1 MHKCENIERKITID
15 ILREIREDIMSLK
28 CEQDAI
34 IKGPLRKNPQK
45 YLQPTNPT
53 VLFSFGGAHYAMAS
67 NSSLLSGVCSLLPVS
82 VSLWDLGNKPFQW
95 TFMPD
100 CMLSQI

>member
-1 MHKCENIERKITID
+1 MHKCENIERKITIN

-53 VLFSFGGAHYAMAS
+53 VLFSFGGGPLCNGLKQQPPQWCMQPIACISFLMGPWEQAF
-67 NSSLLSGVCSLLPVS
+67 PV
-82 VSLWDLGNKPFQW
+82 D
-95 TFMPD
+95 
-100 CMLSQI
+100 IHA

>member
-34 IKGPLRKNPQK
+34 IKGPLKK
-45 YLQPTNPT
+45 
-53 VLFSFGGAHYAMAS
+53 
-67 NSSLLSGVCSLLPVS
+67 
-82 VSLWDLGNKPFQW
+82 KPSEIFAAN
-95 TFMPD
+95 
-100 CMLSQI
+100 